1 MCKAFRI
8 TVATVTMGIAALSL
22 TAPAYAGTSDVGAG
36 LVGFGIGAIIR
47 THTAS
52 GVCRSTPTA
61 GLLCTAA
68 AAGLLRGCG
77 LWTAIS
83 VRLSQIPS
91 PLTRLAGLAVK
102 GDSSLPIRPCS
113 NGSAV
118 SSRAPWA
125 CRPFS
130 CRVRRRRTRCKGL
143 RLRLACR
150 SLDRQP
156 QYWASK
162 GSTSARDQ

>member
-36 LVGFGIGAIIR
+36 LVGFGIGAIIGSAL
-47 THTAS
+47 TAS

-61 GLLCTAA
+61 GLLCTTA
-68 AAGLLRGCG
+68 AAGLLRGCD

-91 PLTRLAGLAVK
+91 PLTLAWLPRRGRLDFVQAFVQVLI
-102 GDSSLPIRPCS
+102 P
-113 NGSAV
+113 
-118 SSRAPWA
+118 
-125 CRPFS
+125 
-130 CRVRRRRTRCKGL
+130 
-143 RLRLACR
+143 
-150 SLDRQP
+150 
-156 QYWASK
+156 SK
-162 GSTSARDQ
+162 MLT